1 MSTSISDLERSND
14 PVASTAAL
22 HVEVIA
28 DLVCPFCYLGKRRLE
43 QALRAVQG
51 PSEISWHPF
60 QLNPEFPSEGV
71 AFEDY
76 LAQRFGSVENVQPVL
91 EGLTAEGKREGVN
104 FHFERIKRVPNTM
117 RAHQLMFLAE
127 KEDKDQALLA
137 EDLMAAFF
145 EHGEDIGDPDVLVRI
160 AARHGLKSE
169 DVLRVFDD
177 DGSKQLVLIREG
189 QARSS
194 GIVGAPGFLLNRR
207 LLLLGAQD
215 SDTIVNAFD
224 RAMFGEGTDTL
235 ISPALH

>member
-1 MSTSISDLERSND
+1 MSESLSNLERSND
-14 PVASTAAL
+14 PVVRAAAL

-43 QALRAVQG
+43 EALHAVQG

-60 QLNPEFPSEGV
+60 QLNPEFPVEGV
-71 AFEDY
+71 AFDDY
-76 LAQRFGSVENVQPVL
+76 LAQRFGSLENVQPVL
-91 EGLTAEGKREGVN
+91 AGLTAEGKREGIN

-145 EHGEDIGDPDVLVRI
+145 EHGEDIGDIDVLVRI
-160 AARHGLKSE
+160 AARHGLESE
-169 DVLRVFDD
+169 DVLGVFDNE
-177 DGSKQLVLIREG
+177 GSRQLVLIREG

-207 LLLLGAQD
+207 LLLIGAQD
-215 SDTIVNAFD
+215 ADTIVNAFD
-224 RAMFGEGTDTL
+224 RAMFGEGTDKL

>member
-1 MSTSISDLERSND
+1 MSESLSNLERSND
-14 PVASTAAL
+14 PVVRAAAL
-22 HVEVIA
+22 YVEVIA

-43 QALRAVQG
+43 EALHAVQG

-60 QLNPEFPSEGV
+60 QLNPEFPVEGV
-71 AFEDY
+71 AFNDY
-76 LAQRFGSVENVQPVL
+76 LAQRFGSAENVQPVL
-91 EGLTAEGKREGVN
+91 AGLTAEGKREGIN

-145 EHGEDIGDPDVLVRI
+145 EHGEDIGDTEVLVRI
-160 AARHGLKSE
+160 AARHGLKTDE
-169 DVLRVFDD
+169 VYAVFDD
-177 DGSKQLVLIREG
+177 EESRQLVLIREG

-207 LLLLGAQD
+207 LLLIGAQD
-215 SDTIVNAFD
+215 ADSIVNAFD
-224 RAMFGEGTDTL
+224 RAMFGEGTDAL
-235 ISPALH
+235 ISPSLH

>member
-1 MSTSISDLERSND
+1 MSESLSNLEKRND
-14 PVASTAAL
+14 PVARTAAL

-43 QALRAVQG
+43 EALHAVQG
-51 PSEISWHPF
+51 PSEINWHPF
-60 QLNPEFPSEGV
+60 QLNPEFPVEGV
-71 AFEDY
+71 AFDDY
-76 LAQRFGSVENVQPVL
+76 LAQRFGSAENVQPVL
-91 EGLTAEGKREGVN
+91 AGLTAEGKREGIN

-117 RAHQLMFLAE
+117 RAHQLMNFAE

-145 EHGEDIGDPDVLVRI
+145 EHGEDIGDTDVLVGI
-160 AARHGLKSE
+160 AARHGLKSD

-177 DGSKQLVLIREG
+177 EDSRQHVLIREG
-189 QARSS
+189 QVRSS

-207 LLLLGAQD
+207 LLLIGAQD
-215 SDTIVNAFD
+215 ADSIVKAFD
-224 RAMFGEGTDTL
+224 QAMFGEGTDAL

>member
-1 MSTSISDLERSND
+1 MSASISDLERSND
-14 PVASTAAL
+14 PVAPTAAL

-43 QALRAVQG
+43 QALLSVQG

-60 QLNPEFPSEGV
+60 QLNPEFPNEGV

-76 LAQRFGSVENVQPVL
+76 LAQRFGSVENVRPVL
-91 EGLTAEGKREGVN
+91 EGLTAEGKREGLN

-127 KEDKDQALLA
+127 KEGKDQALLA

-145 EHGEDIGDPDVLVRI
+145 EHGEDIGDTEVLVRI
-160 AARHGLKSE
+160 AARHGLKGE

-177 DGSKQLVLIREG
+177 DGSRQLVLLREG
-189 QARSS
+189 QTRSS

-224 RAMFGEGTDTL
+224 RAMFGEGTDAL
-235 ISPALH
+235 VSPALH

>member
-1 MSTSISDLERSND
+1 MSTSIADLERSND
-14 PVASTAAL
+14 PVARTAAL

-51 PSEISWHPF
+51 PSAISWHPF
-60 QLNPEFPSEGV
+60 QLNPEFPNEGV

-76 LAQRFGSVENVQPVL
+76 LAQRFGSLENVQPVL
-91 EGLTAEGKREGVN
+91 DGLTAEGRREGVN

-145 EHGEDIGDPDVLVRI
+145 EHGEDIGDTDVLVRI
-160 AARHGLKSE
+160 AARHGLSSE

-177 DGSKQLVLIREG
+177 EGSRQLVLIREG

-194 GIVGAPGFLLNRR
+194 GIVGAPGFLLNQR

-215 SDTIVNAFD
+215 ADTIVNAFD
-224 RAMFGEGTDTL
+224 RAMFGEGTDAL